1 LAPRQSR
8 QILFCVQS
16 SLCELYCKAGRREL
30 QRDAKPVAE
39 RLYAHDTSF
48 APNRRICQVDFEHE
62 AVPRALCPISL
73 EKDAR
78 RTDVSGDADTSL
90 SIADR

>member
-1 LAPRQSR
+1 LPIA
-8 QILFCVQS
+8 LGVKS
-16 SLCELYCKAGRREL
+16 SLCKLYFKAGRREL

-39 RLYAHDTSF
+39 RFYAHDASF
-48 APNRRICQVDFEHE
+48 APNRRICQFDFEHE

-78 RTDVSGDADTSL
+78 RTDVSGDAGTSF
-90 SIADR
+90 SITDR